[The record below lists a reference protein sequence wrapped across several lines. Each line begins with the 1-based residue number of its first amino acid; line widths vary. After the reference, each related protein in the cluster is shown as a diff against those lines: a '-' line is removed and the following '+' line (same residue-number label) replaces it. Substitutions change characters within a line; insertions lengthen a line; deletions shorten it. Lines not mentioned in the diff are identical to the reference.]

1 MMVQKWLRPLMRW
14 ESALVVVVAME
25 ILVFGAL
32 NERFLNGTRLINST
46 SDFIY
51 VGILALPLA
60 VVMLSGGI
68 DISIGS
74 VVSLSAITTG
84 VVYVATDSM
93 VAGIVAGLAISF
105 VAGLLNGLLIVITG
119 TAPMVI
125 TLGTQFLYA
134 GLALG
139 ISGLGGV
146 SSYEGISNLPEWF
159 NDVAGGQWIGG
170 IPNLIT
176 IFVVVA
182 VIFLV
187 VMAKT
192 PFGRMARLIGMS
204 PSVAEYA
211 GISVPR
217 ATISIYALT
226 GTVAGL
232 VGVLLTSY
240 FGSARSDMGATLLMP
255 ALTLVV
261 IGGVSMFG
269 GEGGLLGVVIA
280 TFVIGFLEQ
289 GLRFAG
295 MSENQ
300 VTVVTGIVLVVVAS
314 VRWWSARG
322 AEILANRRI
331 RRQQI
336 RRHREVVAGA

>member
-1 MMVQKWLRPLMRW
+1 MKRWLRPLMRW
-14 ESALVVVVAME
+14 ESALVIAVVVE
-25 ILVFGAL
+25 VLVFGAL
-32 NERFLNGTRLINST
+32 NPRFLDGTRLINST

-74 VVSLSAITTG
+74 MVSLSGITTG
-84 VVYVATDSM
+84 VVYVMTNSM
-93 VAGIVAGLAISF
+93 VAGMVAGL
-105 VAGLLNGLLIVITG
+105 VVGVLAGLLNGLLIVATG

-125 TLGTQFLYA
+125 TLGTQFLFA
-134 GLALG
+134 GMALG
-139 ISGLGGV
+139 VSGLGGV
-146 SSYEGISNLPEWF
+146 SAYEGVSSLPEWF
-159 NDVAGGQWIGG
+159 NNIAGGHWIAGV
-170 IPNLIT
+170 PNLIT
-176 IFVVVA
+176 VFVIVAAVFVVV
-182 VIFLV
+182 
-187 VMAKT
+187 MSRT
-192 PFGRMARLIGMS
+192 PFGRTVKLIGMS
-204 PSVAEYA
+204 PSVARYA
-211 GISVPR
+211 GIDVR
-217 ATISIYALT
+217 RMTVWIYVQM

-232 VGVLLTSY
+232 VGILLTSY
-240 FGSARSDMGATLLMP
+240 FGSSRPDVGATLLMP

-269 GEGGLLGVVIA
+269 GEGGMAGVLIA

-322 AEILANRRI
+322 SEIFANRRSRRRRI
-331 RRQQI
+331 RRHQ
-336 RRHREVVAGA
+336 EVIAGA